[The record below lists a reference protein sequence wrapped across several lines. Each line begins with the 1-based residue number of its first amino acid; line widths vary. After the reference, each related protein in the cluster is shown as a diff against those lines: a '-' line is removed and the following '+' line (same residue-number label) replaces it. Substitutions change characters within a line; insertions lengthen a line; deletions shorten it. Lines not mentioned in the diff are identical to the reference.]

1 MQAPAL
7 PNDKILKNDL
17 DQFKLE
23 LLQKINRRFLEE
35 SDKETSLKLK
45 NEDSHMIKPEV
56 YVDNISEDGLDENN
70 KKDSM
75 ESLMAE

>member
-7 PNDKILKNDL
+7 PNDIILKNDL

-70 KKDSM
+70 KKDPM